1 MLKKRKQDLEKSRE
15 LQFQA
20 HTMTIMLVLPKR
32 KQMTIML
39 VLPKRKQM
47 TIMLVLP
54 KRKQMTIM
62 LVLPKRKQNLT
73 TISERLAS
81 NNTAMR

>member
-54 KRKQMTIM
+54 KRKQ
-62 LVLPKRKQNLT
+62 NLT